1 MKKKI
6 LSFAIISMSLLSFS
20 AMAQSNNPEAAPKV
34 ENAKAKKANRP
45 QHKSI
50 FDGLNLTDAQK
61 SQLQQ
66 LDEKCKETHKEQAQ
80 ALREERR
87 HNDSIRMEQ
96 RREDQKKYLAE
107 VKSIL
112 GPEKYISFLENMYIN
127 GKMNKRPQMGKM
139 AMQQNKNLKAK
150 NNRRHGKATASK
162 SAKRP
167 AKQANKVQPTTS
179 ANS

>member
-6 LSFAIISMSLLSFS
+6 LSLAIISMSLFSFS
-20 AMAQSNNPEAAPKV
+20 AMAQSSNPDSAPKM

-61 SQLQQ
+61 SQLKQ
-66 LDEKCKETHKEQAQ
+66 LDEKCKETRKEQAK
-80 ALREERR
+80 ALRDERR
-87 HNDSIRMEQ
+87 KNDSIRMEQ

-139 AMQQNKNLKAK
+139 AIHKNKNLKAK
-150 NNRRHGKATASK
+150 KNSRHGKATASK
-162 SAKRP
+162 STKHP
-167 AKQANKVQPTTS
+167 AKQANKAKQAPS

>member
-6 LSFAIISMSLLSFS
+6 LSLAIISMSLFSFS

-66 LDEKCKETHKEQAQ
+66 LNEKCKETRKEQAKAQ
-80 ALREERR
+80 KETRR
-87 HNDSIRMEQ
+87 KNDSIRMAEH
-96 RREDQKKYLAE
+96 RETQKKYLAE

-139 AMQQNKNLKAK
+139 AMPQNKNLKAK
-150 NNRRHGKATASK
+150 NNRRNGKATASK

-167 AKQANKVQPTTS
+167 AKQANTAQSAKS
-179 ANS
+179 AN

>member
-6 LSFAIISMSLLSFS
+6 LSLAIISMSLFSFS

-45 QHKSI
+45 QHQGL
-50 FDGLNLTDAQK
+50 FDGLNLTDTQK
-61 SQLQQ
+61 EQLQQ
-66 LDEKCKETHKEQAQ
+66 LNKKCYEARKEQAKAQ
-80 ALREERR
+80 KETRR
-87 HNDSIRMEQ
+87 KNDSIRMAEH
-96 RREDQKKYLAE
+96 RETQKKYLAE

-139 AMQQNKNLKAK
+139 AMSKNKNLKEK
-150 NNRRHGKATASK
+150 NNRRHSK
-162 SAKRP
+162 STAPKSTKRP
-167 AKQANKVQPTTS
+167 AKQANTAQSAKS
-179 ANS
+179 AN